1 MEGRERPIQP
11 ACPTPLQDLS
21 APGKTLLYKRT
32 RYTQSKLHV
41 VRFSNPLLPNHA
53 RHVVVADEPQSATAD
68 DGQVANGY
76 TRFAARV
83 VPTRRQYWDQ

>member
-1 MEGRERPIQP
+1 M
-11 ACPTPLQDLS
+11 
-21 APGKTLLYKRT
+21 
-32 RYTQSKLHV
+32 
-41 VRFSNPLLPNHA
+41 VRFSDPLLPKHA

-76 TRFAARV
+76 ARFAARV